1 MTQQSVRHDA
11 ASDDEAGSIEATERP
26 LSRASNAVA
35 MAFGGVGIA
44 LAINQILGL
53 RIFGLVLLDNVFLYA
68 EMALFLSIVFLL
80 YPARRGGG
88 ETVPWYDWLLFVLCA
103 TTCTYLSLN
112 GENIVNLGWVYDAPA
127 IATVASTAL
136 CLFALEAVRRAGGT
150 VILIVCLVFGGFPLV
165 AHFMPGFLWA
175 PEMSFSSIVREH
187 ALGSDSILGQ
197 PISVVMNVLFGFLLF
212 GASLV
217 VTGGGKFFM
226 DIALALLGRTRGG
239 TAKVAI
245 MSSALFGSLSGSVL
259 SNVVTTGRLTIPA
272 MRRNGYPPSY
282 AAAVE
287 ACASTGGTLMPP
299 VMGAVAFIMADF
311 LRISYAEVA
320 LAALVPS
327 MIYYLALIVQS
338 DIYAARENIGTVY
351 SDDHPSALAVLA
363 HGWHHLGGLVLLTY
377 LLLFLRQE
385 TYAPY
390 YATVFVV
397 GIALLRRQIRFFD
410 LYQLIS
416 ESVRTIVNIFAV
428 LAGIGM
434 VIGALTFTGI
444 GTAFSRELILLGGQT
459 PLLLLIFGALTS
471 FILGMGMT
479 ITACYLLLATIL
491 PSALIQQGLDPVAV
505 HLFILYWGMLSFIT
519 PPVALASM
527 AAASIA
533 GADSMSVAFKS
544 MRIGAFLFVLP
555 FMFVLNP
562 ELILRGTVVDCS
574 LAVATASLSVVLISQ
589 ALEGWAYRIGP
600 IELLPRVLFLVAGG
614 LLLYPGEVT
623 DVIGITSAVLGF
635 VAGYSRRSKVALTKI

>member
-1 MTQQSVRHDA
+1 MTQKSDSQDMAPA
-11 ASDDEAGSIEATERP
+11 ADVAPVEATERP
-26 LSRASNAVA
+26 LARLATLIA
-35 MAFGGVGIA
+35 MTLGGIGIA

-53 RIFGLVLLDNVFLYA
+53 RVLGLVLVDNVFLYT
-68 EMALFLSIVFLL
+68 EMALFLSIVYLL
-80 YPARRGGG
+80 YPARRGSGG
-88 ETVPWYDWLLFVLCA
+88 TVPWYDWVLFALCFA
-103 TTCTYLSLN
+103 TCVFLARN
-112 GENIVNLGWVYDAPA
+112 GENIANFGWVYSAP
-127 IATVASTAL
+127 ITVTVASAAL
-136 CLFALEAVRRAGGT
+136 CIFALEAVRRAGGT
-150 VILIVCLVFGGFPLV
+150 VILIVCLVFGGFPFV

-175 PEMSFSSIVREH
+175 PEMPFGLIVREH
-187 ALGSDSILGQ
+187 ALGSESILGQ
-197 PISVVMNVLFGFLLF
+197 PISVVTNVLFGFLLF

-217 VTGGGKFFM
+217 VTGGGRFFM
-226 DIALALLGRTRGG
+226 DFALALLGRTRGG
-239 TAKVAI
+239 TAKVAV

-272 MRRNGYPPSY
+272 MRRNGYPASY

-311 LRISYAEVA
+311 LRVSYAEVA

-327 MIYYLALIVQS
+327 LLYYMALILQA
-338 DIYAARENIGTVY
+338 DLYAAREGIGTVY
-351 SDDHPSALAVLA
+351 TEDHPSTWRVLA
-363 HGWHHLGGLVLLTY
+363 HGWHHLGGLILLTY
-377 LLLFLRQE
+377 LLLFMRQE

-390 YATVFVV
+390 YATLFVV
-397 GIALLRRQIRFFD
+397 GISLLRRQIGFGDMFS
-410 LYQLIS
+410 LLS
-416 ESVRTIVNIFAV
+416 ESVRTIVNIFAI

-444 GTAFSRELILLGGQT
+444 GNAFSRELILLGGQT
-459 PLLLLIFGALTS
+459 PILLLIFGALTS

-491 PSALIQQGLDPVAV
+491 PAALIQQGLDPVAV

-533 GADSMSVAFKS
+533 GSDPMTVGFRSV
-544 MRIGAFLFVLP
+544 RIGALLFVLP

-562 ELILRGTVVDCS
+562 ELILRGTVLDS
-574 LAVATASLSVVLISQ
+574 ALAVASASLSVVLISQ
-589 ALEGWAYRIGP
+589 TLEGWAYRIGR
-600 IELLPRVLFLVAGG
+600 IGLGPRSLFLAAGG
-614 LLLYPGEVT
+614 LLLYPGMYT
-623 DVIGITSAVLGF
+623 DALGIGLALLGF
-635 VAGYSRRSKVALTKI
+635 VAGYYQRSRFAA